1 MDPFILY
8 DAANS
13 PCGRRVRMTLLEK
26 GQPFEIRWLN
36 LALMDQKQPWY
47 LKLNPNGLVPTL
59 LHGDRVIYESSVIN
73 QYIESQVPEPALMPS
88 DPYEVA
94 QVQMWMAFEL
104 DWAKPFRDAIYETFA
119 KDRLKANVESVESLK
134 TEIGKRGANPVYGE
148 IAAKVLTLPRNEETV
163 REKHAILFEKMD
175 WMEDKLSD
183 GREWLVGDR
192 FSLADIALGPR
203 TDMFDKIGVPDFYE
217 RYTRIKAFIDRL
229 KARPTWDASQILPEP
244 GATTTQVAA

>member
-1 MDPFILY
+1 MEPFVLY

-26 GQPFEIRWLN
+26 GQPFEIRWMN

-47 LKLNPNGLVPTL
+47 LRLNPNGLVPTL
-59 LHGDRVIYESSVIN
+59 AHGDRVVYESSVIN
-73 QYIESQVPEPALMPS
+73 QYVESQVPTPALMPT

-119 KDRLKANVESVESLK
+119 KDRLKANVESVESLAA
-134 TEIGKRGANPVYGE
+134 EIGKRRANPVYTE
-148 IAAKVLTLPRNEETV
+148 IAKKVLTQPRNDALV
-163 REKHAILFEKMD
+163 HEKLAILFEKMD
-175 WMEDKLSD
+175 WMDDKLSD
-183 GREWLVGDR
+183 GREWLVGNR

-203 TDMFDKIGVPDFYE
+203 TDMFDKIGVADFYD
-217 RYTRIKAFIDRL
+217 RYPHIKGFMDRL
-229 KARPTWDASQILPEP
+229 KARPSWEASQIMPETGQP
-244 GATTTQVAA
+244 VTQVAA